1 MRKLGG
7 GRDAHTNHLCE
18 RMQWYFPKQRKK
30 RRIDHVPCSCL
41 NYISVTSV
49 APAPSPLVVNEI
61 LASIGEMH
69 RDLSCLEVSP
79 VVATWVPVPL
89 HSSLLIWFSRELFG
103 CNCLIMNSVW
113 SSSFAWIVLVLVSLV
128 LTNTIWPSFLLM
140 KAWLRETKKNI
151 WKDRL
156 LTFIRPTSAF

>member
-18 RMQWYFPKQRKK
+18 RKQWYFPKQRNK
-30 RRIDHVPCSCL
+30 RRIDHVAASIIG
-41 NYISVTSV
+41 YFG

-79 VVATWVPVPL
+79 LVATWVPVPL
-89 HSSLLIWFSRELFG
+89 HSLLLIWFSRELFG

-128 LTNTIWPSFLLM
+128 LTNTIWPSFLFSWW
-140 KAWLRETKKNI
+140 KTCVTGKKEYMEGS
-151 WKDRL
+151 
-156 LTFIRPTSAF
+156 TSYIY